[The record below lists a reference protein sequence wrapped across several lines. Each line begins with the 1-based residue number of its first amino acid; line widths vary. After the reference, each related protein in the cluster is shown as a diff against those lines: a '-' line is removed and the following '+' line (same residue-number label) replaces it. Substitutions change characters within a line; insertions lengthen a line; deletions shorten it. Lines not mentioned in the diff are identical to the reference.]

1 LIKTLATLNQRR
13 KFLKALIGGGVGT
26 VAIGF
31 LFPRVGQSR
40 DITLEDL
47 CASSPL
53 NSRCKDYLP
62 GVSALDLKGKP
73 IRADALTVS
82 KPNQPIP
89 VQGLVD
95 PVYLIVT
102 QNAKI
107 AEYAIR
113 PVCTHLGCTVKWKS
127 DRQQFVCPCHGSRYD
142 AQGRV
147 TNGPAKRSLPLVTVV
162 VKQNQVRLVDRP
174 PAIDPRKSV

>member
-1 LIKTLATLNQRR
+1 VATLNQRR

-31 LFPRVGQSR
+31 LFPKVSQSR
-40 DITLEDL
+40 DVDLEDL
-47 CASSPL
+47 CASSPF

-62 GVSALDLKGKP
+62 GVSALDLGGKQ
-73 IRADALTVS
+73 IRADTLVK

-89 VQGLVD
+89 VKGLKD
-95 PVYLIVT
+95 DRVYLVVT
-102 QNAKI
+102 QTAKI

-113 PVCTHLGCTVKWKS
+113 PVCTHLGCTVEWKA

-162 VKQNQVRLVDRP
+162 VKQNQVRLVDRA